1 MFQVIE
7 KSSIRALLVNEEKGT
22 WQNRVT
28 PRSSEFRQSSI
39 RQASAQASVA
49 PVADISVGDPQE
61 SVCWWSR
68 KAILKLADSQR
79 ADKTIPSLN
88 KL

>member
-1 MFQVIE
+1 MKKTE
-7 KSSIRALLVNEEKGT
+7 CGKNRA
-22 WQNRVT
+22 T
-28 PRSSEFRQSSI
+28 PGSSEFRQSPI
-39 RQASAQASVA
+39 HRASAWASMA
-49 PVADISVGDPQE
+49 SGADMRVGDLQE

-79 ADKTIPSLN
+79 AAKTIPSLN

>member
-7 KSSIRALLVNEEKGT
+7 KSSIRALLVNEEKRM

-28 PRSSEFRQSSI
+28 PRSSEFRQSPI
-39 RQASAQASVA
+39 RQTSARANVA
-49 PVADISVGDPQE
+49 PKADIGVGDLQE

-68 KAILKLADSQR
+68 KAILKLADSQW